1 MRAAHLFTLIRSLG
15 VGNALVVQGRGAS
28 ARLTIDMQSKNRHWQ
43 PALPVAALSAI
54 ATFASASSAMA
65 ATDGSSMEL
74 GATLSIAAGLDA
86 LAGVNPALA
95 AVPVVVGGGGYV
107 LYQQVQE
114 KAAQEEAERELK
126 RMQEFQEMK
135 ARDNAAGIISMGL
148 PAGISVGFFIW
159 LIANFS

>member
-1 MRAAHLFTLIRSLG
+1 M
-15 VGNALVVQGRGAS
+15 
-28 ARLTIDMQSKNRHWQ
+28 
-43 PALPVAALSAI
+43 
-54 ATFASASSAMA
+54 
-65 ATDGSSMEL
+65 
-74 GATLSIAAGLDA
+74 
-86 LAGVNPALA
+86 
-95 AVPVVVGGGGYV
+95 